1 MADSLVA
8 LGNVF
13 PTGPEEDEAAEIAVI
28 VDEEWQGRGVGA
40 MLIGRLVEVGRRLGY
55 TTLVAY
61 VLAENRVMLHV
72 LETSPLDWQPSA
84 DHDLGASVVC
94 LTARI

>member
-1 MADSLVA
+1 
-8 LGNVF
+8 
-13 PTGPEEDEAAEIAVI
+13 
-28 VDEEWQGRGVGA
+28 
-40 MLIGRLVEVGRRLGY
+40 VGRRLGF

-61 VLAENRVMLHV
+61 VLAENRAMLHV
-72 LETSPLDWQPSA
+72 LERSPLDWQPST